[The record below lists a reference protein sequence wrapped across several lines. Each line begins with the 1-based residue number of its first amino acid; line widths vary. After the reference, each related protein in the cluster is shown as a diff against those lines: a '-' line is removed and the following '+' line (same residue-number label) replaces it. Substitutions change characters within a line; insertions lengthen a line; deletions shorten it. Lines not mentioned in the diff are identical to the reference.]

1 MEEDPRRSTVP
12 TILCFLDTG
21 ADFCAL
27 RPASHSPQYRQL
39 ILPYLQLD
47 IKYFDLGLEHRD
59 AVRRSAPIFVPP
71 Y

>member
-12 TILCFLDTG
+12 STALCFS
-21 ADFCAL
+21 ADSCAL
-27 RPASHSPQYRQL
+27 RPAPLRRQCQQL

-59 AVRRSAPIFVPP
+59 AVRRYAPIFVFP